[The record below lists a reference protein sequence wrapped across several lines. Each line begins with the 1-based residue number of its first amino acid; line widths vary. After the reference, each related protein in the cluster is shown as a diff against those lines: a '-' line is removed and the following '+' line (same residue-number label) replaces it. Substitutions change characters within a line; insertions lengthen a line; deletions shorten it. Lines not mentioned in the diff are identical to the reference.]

1 MTVDSKEEAL
11 AIASLTGIHYFGK
24 HLEFSLGASDSYASP
39 GQVSPPLPLPTRT
52 PPPARS
58 LPPSLPRRKHVKFSL
73 GASYYRANRAAQQGG
88 ATARHIIREA
98 Q

>member
-39 GQVSPPLPLPTRT
+39 GQV
-52 PPPARS
+52 PPPFPSDSYAFPRQVPSPHPPTPQARQVK
-58 LPPSLPRRKHVKFSL
+58 PWRFRIPRQQ
-73 GASYYRANRAAQQGG
+73 AAQQGG